1 MRRSPH
7 PALLRPTPHTLALY
21 TLMHTH
27 PSTLVWLSKAPVSLP
42 VPFTLRRPNLLVN
55 VTVNPELVT
64 FDGVALAQPVTAQYE
79 TGPLTITIGSVTSE
93 QASALTGGAWSSTLA
108 PWTSGAYE

>member
-1 MRRSPH
+1 
-7 PALLRPTPHTLALY
+7 
-21 TLMHTH
+21 
-27 PSTLVWLSKAPVSLP
+27 
-42 VPFTLRRPNLLVN
+42 
-55 VTVNPELVT
+55 LVT